1 LKTNK
6 AINADINASI
16 NIARKV
22 GYEVK
27 VRQKIMSFQVTINGI
42 KPLNPHQ
49 RANTQDP
56 SMETPPFRT
65 GRRSSAAGR

>member
-1 LKTNK
+1 MRTGRT
-6 AINADINASI
+6 INADINASMK
-16 NIARKV
+16 IARKV

-27 VRQKIMSFQVTINGI
+27 VKHKILSFQVTTNSM

-56 SMETPPFRT
+56 SMETPP
-65 GRRSSAAGR
+65 